1 MKTLIQ
7 KPIIHINS
15 EELPNEMRVDI
26 LGRNYN
32 DEPYDEIYQENAAR
46 LNDPIKIDVL
56 RKYLDQL
63 EEAGANY
70 VAIAFHTDH
79 QELELDGMFVGL
91 ATQEDIDIHNQKD
104 KDYQISFC
112 KERVNV
118 LSIEIKRFENKIKEL
133 SGESSVS

>member
-26 LGRNYN
+26 LGRNY
-32 DEPYDEIYQENAAR
+32 DDDPYDEIYLGNAAH

-63 EEAGANY
+63 EERGANY
-70 VAIAFHTDH
+70 VSIDFHTDH

-91 ATQEDIDIHNQKD
+91 ATQQEIDQHKQKD
-104 KDYQISFC
+104 KEFQINFT
-112 KERVNV
+112 KERITQYSTQ
-118 LSIEIKRFENKIKEL
+118 LGLFQTKLKEL
-133 SGESSVS
+133 TGE

>member
-26 LGRNYN
+26 LGRNYD
-32 DEPYDEIYQENAAR
+32 DEPYNEIYQGNATH

-63 EEAGANY
+63 EQQGANY
-70 VAIAFHTDH
+70 VSIDFHTDH
-79 QELELDGMFVGL
+79 QELELDGLFVGL
-91 ATQEDIDIHNQKD
+91 ATQEEIDQHNQKD
-104 KDYQISFC
+104 RDFQIKFT
-112 KERVNV
+112 KERISQYSAQ
-118 LSIEIKRFENKIKEL
+118 LSLFEKKLKEL
-133 SGESSVS
+133 SGE